1 MKESEVPTLDRYSPS
16 LEECVDFA
24 GVSVLKR
31 VDSCKVT
38 KKGYWIVQELPASES
53 VN

>member
-1 MKESEVPTLDRYSPS
+1 M
-16 LEECVDFA
+16 DFA

-38 KKGYWIVQELPASES
+38 EKGYWLVQELPASES

>member
-1 MKESEVPTLDRYSPS
+1 MPTLESYSPS
-16 LEECVDFA
+16 FKGCVDFA

-38 KKGYWIVQELPASES
+38 KKGYWLVQELSAYES
-53 VN
+53 VNLY

>member
-1 MKESEVPTLDRYSPS
+1 M
-16 LEECVDFA
+16 DFA